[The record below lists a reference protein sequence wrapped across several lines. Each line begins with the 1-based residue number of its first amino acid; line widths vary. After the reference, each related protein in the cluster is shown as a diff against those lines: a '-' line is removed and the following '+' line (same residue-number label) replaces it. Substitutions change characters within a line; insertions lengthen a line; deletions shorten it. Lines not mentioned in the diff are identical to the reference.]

1 MKVNGIE
8 YNLVVTSA
16 NDFDCL
22 SLECTNGNELVLEAE
37 LVSYVDNKVEIH
49 VHKTPL
55 AYELIEAFIH
65 EVKQELKYGGNK
77 RGT

>member
-16 NDFDCL
+16 NDFDHL
-22 SLECTNGNELVLEAE
+22 SLECTNEQGLLLEAE
-37 LVSYVDNKVEIH
+37 LVSYVDKKAEIH
-49 VHKTPL
+49 FHKSPL
-55 AYELIEAFIH
+55 SIELVEAFIH

-77 RGT
+77 RGA

>member
-16 NDFDCL
+16 NDFEHL
-22 SLECTNGNELVLEAE
+22 TLECTNEHGLLLEAE
-37 LVSYVDNKVEIH
+37 LVSYADRKAEIH
-49 VHKTPL
+49 FHKSPL
-55 AYELIEAFIH
+55 PYELIEAFIH

-77 RGT
+77 RGS